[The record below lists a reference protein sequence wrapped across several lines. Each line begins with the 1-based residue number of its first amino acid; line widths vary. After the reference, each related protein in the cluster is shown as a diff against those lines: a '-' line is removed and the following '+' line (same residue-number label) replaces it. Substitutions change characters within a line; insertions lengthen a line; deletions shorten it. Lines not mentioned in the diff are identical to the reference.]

1 MTHNLRFKVTVL
13 CKGECFKTVHLSHWS
28 LQIIHLLNR
37 QCNVALTRGS
47 LAIAEP
53 LVYPKVCDITV
64 RRQRSAVAVYS
75 GNRFTLACR
84 NGWESN
90 TWILP
95 AAFRRHATD
104 TTYRDRVV
112 AASRRQRS
120 LSCPQPGASTA
131 RQLPTHLPGAD
142 LVRSWISA
150 AIQQLHHCCWLLSGQ
165 LSTAYCRHITFDLA
179 WKKAL
184 DQIRKRLNACV
195 SAGSGL
201 DSLNVWYE
209 LYAEIFLAAFFET

>member
-1 MTHNLRFKVTVL
+1 
-13 CKGECFKTVHLSHWS
+13 
-28 LQIIHLLNR
+28 
-37 QCNVALTRGS
+37 VALTRGS

-179 WKKAL
+179 WKKL
-184 DQIRKRLNACV
+184 LIRFANAWMHAFRLVVDWTVWTFDMNFMQKYFGCFFRNVMDCV
-195 SAGSGL
+195 T
-201 DSLNVWYE
+201 Y
-209 LYAEIFLAAFFET
+209 